1 MRVGPAS
8 LKYASLALVL
18 TACAASPATPLPGLD
33 ALIGAPIT
41 GKVYPGISVAVGNSS
56 GLLTADAL
64 GHANLATSVVITTQT
79 PMRVASVSKSITAA
93 AILML
98 DQAGAISIDKPVLTY
113 VPQFTSN
120 GAKITIRQL
129 LAHIS
134 GIPGRNH
141 GDPILHGDG
150 PVTQAQF
157 FSKLNA
163 TPLYATPGTQ
173 WDYANENYYLL
184 AQVVQNVGHA
194 SFASWLKKHIFVPA
208 GMTRTYS
215 DEGAPDP
222 ALAVGY
228 VHRLPQDPFLACG
241 VPDWSGELGAGGVIS
256 TPSDLVRFD
265 IALFNGKLLDAA
277 HRKEML
283 APAFALPGGASMA
296 LGWFVQPNGVV
307 FHEGDFTIAAA
318 INAIFPDGT
327 YVAEASNAAVLGPDF
342 DRGYFARQVQN
353 LYGTAP
359 IALGKPNPPSL
370 LSMIGPFATCAQLD
384 AMLFGQKDSAPTNI

>member
-1 MRVGPAS
+1 MIDRIF
-8 LKYASLALVL
+8 KYANLVL
-18 TACAASPATPLPGLD
+18 VLMACAASPATPARGLD
-33 ALIGAPIT
+33 PLVRMPIA
-41 GKVYPGISVAVGNSS
+41 GKVYPGISVAVGNST
-56 GLLTADAL
+56 GLLAANAFGDANI
-64 GHANLATSVVITTQT
+64 AASTPMTPQT
-79 PMRVASVSKSITAA
+79 PLRMASVSKSITAA

-120 GAKITIRQL
+120 GAKITLRQL
-129 LAHIS
+129 LAQIS

-150 PVTQAQF
+150 PITQAQF
-157 FSKLNA
+157 FTKLNA

-194 SFASWLKKHIFVPA
+194 SFASWLKQHIFVPA
-208 GMTRTYS
+208 GMMQTYS

-228 VHRLPQDPFLACG
+228 VHRLPQDPFLACAA
-241 VPDWSGELGAGGVIS
+241 PDWSGELGAGGVIS

-265 IALFNGKLLDAA
+265 IALFNGTLLDAA

-283 APAFALPGGASMA
+283 APAFPLPGGASMA
-296 LGWFVQPNGVV
+296 LGWFVQPNSVV

-327 YVAEASNAAVLGPDF
+327 YVAEASNAADLGPDF
-342 DRGYFARQVQN
+342 DRSYFTRQVQN
-353 LYGTAP
+353 MYGTTP
-359 IALGKPNPPSL
+359 IALGSPNPPSL
-370 LSMIGPFATCAQLD
+370 LSMIGPFSTCAQLD
-384 AMLFGQKDSAPTNI
+384 AMLFGH

>member
-1 MRVGPAS
+1 MIDRT
-8 LKYASLALVL
+8 LKHASLALVL
-18 TACAASPATPLPGLD
+18 TACAASPATPARGLD
-33 ALIGAPIT
+33 PLIRAPIN
-41 GKVYPGISVAVGNSS
+41 GKVYPSISVAVGNST
-56 GLLTADAL
+56 GLLAADAF
-64 GHANLATSVVITTQT
+64 GHANIAASIPMTPQT
-79 PMRVASVSKSITAA
+79 PLRVASVSKTITAV

-98 DQAGAISIDKPVLTY
+98 DQAGVISIDKPVSTY
-113 VPQFTSN
+113 VPQFTPN

-150 PVTQAQF
+150 PITQAQF
-157 FSKLNA
+157 FTKLNA

-173 WDYANENYYLL
+173 WDYSNENYYLL
-184 AQVVQNVGHA
+184 AQVVQNVGHT
-194 SFASWLKKHIFVPA
+194 SFASWLKQHIFVPA
-208 GMTRTYS
+208 GMTQTYS

-222 ALAVGY
+222 ALALGY
-228 VHRLPQDPFLACG
+228 VHRLPQDPFLACPP
-241 VPDWSGELGAGGVIS
+241 PDWSGELGAGGVIS

-265 IALFNGKLLDAA
+265 IALFNGTLLDPA

-283 APAFALPGGASMA
+283 APAFPLPGGASMA
-296 LGWFVQPNGVV
+296 LGWFVLPNRVA

-318 INAIFPDGT
+318 INAVFPDGT
-327 YVAEASNAAVLGPDF
+327 YVAEASNGADLGPDF

-359 IALGKPNPPSL
+359 IALGKPNPPWL
-370 LSMIGPFATCAQLD
+370 LSMIGPFSTCAQLD
-384 AMLFGQKDSAPTNI
+384 ALLFGQ

>member
-1 MRVGPAS
+1 MIDRTF
-8 LKYASLALVL
+8 KNASLALIL
-18 TACAASPATPLPGLD
+18 IACAAAPAPPGRALD
-33 ALIGAPIT
+33 ALLREPIA
-41 GKVYPGISVAVGNSS
+41 GKVYPGISAAVGNSA
-56 GLLTADAL
+56 GLLAAAAGGDANISSSI
-64 GHANLATSVVITTQT
+64 AMT
-79 PMRVASVSKSITAA
+79 PDTPLRVASVSKSITAA

-98 DQAGAISIDKPVLTY
+98 DQAGTISIDKPVSTY

-120 GAKITIRQL
+120 GANITLRQL

-150 PVTQAQF
+150 PITPEQF
-157 FSKLNA
+157 FTKLNA
-163 TPLYATPGTQ
+163 TPLYAKPGAQ

-194 SFASWLKKHIFVPA
+194 GFASWLKQHIFIPA
-208 GMTRTYS
+208 GMTQTYS

-222 ALAVGY
+222 ALALGY
-228 VHRLPQDPFLACG
+228 VHRLPQDPFLQCA
-241 VPDWSGELGAGGVIS
+241 PPAWSGELGAGGVIS

-265 IALFNGKLLDAA
+265 IALFNGTLLDAA

-283 APAFALPGGASMA
+283 APAFPLPGGASMA
-296 LGWFVQPNGVV
+296 LGWFVLPNGVA

-327 YVAEASNAAVLGPDF
+327 YVAEVSNAAALGPNF
-342 DRGYFARQVQN
+342 DRGYFTRQVQN
-353 LYGTAP
+353 MYGTAP
-359 IALGKPNPPSL
+359 VALGTPNPPSL
-370 LSMIGPFATCAQLD
+370 LSMIGPFSTCAQLD
-384 AMLFGQKDSAPTNI
+384 TMLFGR